1 MRTAL
6 FGGSFNPPHNGHV
19 HLISTVTEHTDYERI
34 LLIPLHTPSH
44 KDVEVH
50 IDPSHRVEMVR
61 LLAAACCARCRV
73 DTTEIERG
81 GVSYTWDTV
90 QELTRRYTDI
100 TGHLGI
106 VIGDDLLEGLPS
118 WHCIDSL
125 KRTAEFT
132 VLCRKLDETQMEDY
146 RNEYGKMGIS
156 LRLIK
161 EQAVEVSSS
170 MIREKIRSHQSVEGL
185 LPEPI
190 LQYIEVHGLYSD

>member
-44 KDVEVH
+44 KDVEVQ
-50 IDPSHRVEMVR
+50 IDPGHRVEMVR
-61 LLAAACCARCRV
+61 LLASECCPRCQV

-90 QELTRRYTDI
+90 QELNKRYDDI
-100 TGHLGI
+100 TGPIGI
-106 VIGDDLLEGLPS
+106 VIGDDLLEGLLK
-118 WHCIDSL
+118 WYRIDIL
-125 KRTAEFT
+125 KQAAEFT
-132 VLCRKLDETQMEDY
+132 VLCRELDERQMDDY
-146 RNEYGKMGIS
+146 RKKYARMGIR
-156 LRLIK
+156 LHLIK

-170 MIREKIRSHQSVEGL
+170 MIREKIRTNQSVEGL
-185 LPEPI
+185 LPETI
-190 LQYIEVHGLYSD
+190 LQYINAHGLYTD